1 LNSAVYRLRVFFV
14 MTFLQMV
21 FELNI
26 WSGLAGQ
33 GHYGDTAAIRAARQ
47 DVLDAAHRQHPER
60 FVRKPPAAP
69 APPPAVWINPP
80 KLGKAP

>member
-14 MTFLQMV
+14 MPLLQMV

-33 GHYGDTAAIRAARQ
+33 GQPLLSSCGAW
-47 DVLDAAHRQHPER
+47 P
-60 FVRKPPAAP
+60 
-69 APPPAVWINPP
+69 
-80 KLGKAP
+80 